1 MLSISL
7 SISATSK
14 DTLNAVTMVSYEQG
28 WLDRH
33 GTLALKNNTQT
44 DIHNVTYRIT
54 YLDMQGRALDYEEF
68 SAHPIYLGE
77 SFLIL

>member
-1 MLSISL
+1 MKILKENIKGILVVLMLSISL

-33 GTLALKNNTQT
+33 GTLL
-44 DIHNVTYRIT
+44 
-54 YLDMQGRALDYEEF
+54 
-68 SAHPIYLGE
+68 
-77 SFLIL
+77 